1 MDFTDGFKMVEIKF
15 QGESYNAFYKVTRKG
30 VIIVETRKD
39 IPIKPY
45 DQVTIGVDQVIVQ
58 SIQVF
63 QSKCEITCEAVASSD
78 IIKANKTLKKLK
90 KSEQRKDTNTDGEQ
104 V

>member
-1 MDFTDGFKMVEIKF
+1 MEWTDGYKMVEIKV
-15 QGESYNAFYKVTRKG
+15 GDKTYNGFYKVTRKG

-58 SIQVF
+58 KVQVF
-63 QSKCEITCEAVASSD
+63 ESRCEMTCEAVASSD

-90 KSEQRKDTNTDGEQ
+90 KSEQGKDKNTDGEQ

>member
-1 MDFTDGFKMVEIKF
+1 MDHTDGLKMVEIKF

-45 DQVTIGVDQVIVQ
+45 DHIIIGVDEVVVQ
-58 SIQVF
+58 KVSVF
-63 QSKCEITCEAVASSD
+63 ENRYEITCEAVASSD
-78 IIKANKTLKKLK
+78 IVKANKTLKKLK
-90 KSEQRKDTNTDGEQ
+90 KTQTTEKDTDGES

>member
-1 MDFTDGFKMVEIKF
+1 MDHTNGFKMVEVKF

-58 SIQVF
+58 KVQVF
-63 QSKCEITCEAVASSD
+63 ESRCEITCEAVASSD

-90 KSEQRKDTNTDGEQ
+90 KSEQGKDKNTDGEQ